1 VAAVKIRWTRL
12 AVEDLNLAYEY
23 IAAENPSAAHA
34 VIARIESAVNVL
46 RAHPEIGR
54 SERVEATRELIISGT
69 PFIVAYRIARNRV
82 EILAVIHG
90 ARRWPTSF

>member
-1 VAAVKIRWTRL
+1 VKIRWTRL

-23 IAAENPSAAHA
+23 VAAENPSAGHA
-34 VIARIESAVNVL
+34 VMARIESAVNVL

-54 SERVEATRELIISGT
+54 SGRVEGTRELIISGT

-82 EILAVIHG
+82 EVLAVIHG
-90 ARRWPTSF
+90 ARRWPTNF

>member
-1 VAAVKIRWTRL
+1 MKIRWTRL

-23 IAAENPSAAHA
+23 IAAEHPTAAHA

-46 RAHPEIGR
+46 GAHPEIGR
-54 SERVEATRELIISGT
+54 SGRVEGTRELVISGT
-69 PFIVAYRIARNRV
+69 PFMVAYRVARKRI